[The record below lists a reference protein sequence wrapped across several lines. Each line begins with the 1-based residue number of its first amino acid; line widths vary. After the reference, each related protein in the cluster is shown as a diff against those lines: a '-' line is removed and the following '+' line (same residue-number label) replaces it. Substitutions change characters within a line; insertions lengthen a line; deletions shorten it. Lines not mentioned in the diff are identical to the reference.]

1 MTNRELCELF
11 DRIESEVH
19 SLNTGRIT
27 LESLVE
33 KYALIKC
40 KGANCYVV
48 PKWGWAIQFEPELG
62 EFCMYY

>member
-11 DRIESEVH
+11 DQIEGEVR
-19 SLNTGRIT
+19 SVNCGRTT

-33 KYALIKC
+33 KYDLIKG
-40 KGANCYVV
+40 KSANYYIV